1 MDTNKP
7 DLFQHNF
14 KKLNEAL
21 FDFELFVLQIVWNKI
36 LETDKNGN
44 LYFLLQ
50 FSSKFLINSYKYM
63 YPFSYKETETPK
75 NLGSPQESFELFKT

>member
-14 KKLNEAL
+14 KELNEAL

-36 LETDKNGN
+36 LETDKIGN

-50 FSSKFLINSYKYM
+50 FSSKFLINSYKCM

-75 NLGSPQESFELFKT
+75 NLGSPQELFELFKT